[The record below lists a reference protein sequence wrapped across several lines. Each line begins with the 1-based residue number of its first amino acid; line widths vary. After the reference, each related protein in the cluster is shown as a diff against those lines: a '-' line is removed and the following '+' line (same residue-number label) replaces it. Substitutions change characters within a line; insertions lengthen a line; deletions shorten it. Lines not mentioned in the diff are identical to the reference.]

1 MIKTKTYY
9 QNHLFLLLQFYF
21 TDCLLL
27 ITTYYIYNKIR
38 LNCSLLY
45 LMICAFI
52 NYYIFFYIDKTINIY
67 YYIIIYY
74 IFLIILYNIGIGIIN

>member
-1 MIKTKTYY
+1 MRMIKTKTYY
-9 QNHLFLLLQFYF
+9 QNHLFFLLQFYF

-52 NYYIFFYIDKTINIY
+52 NYYIFYIDKTINIY
-67 YYIIIYY
+67 IIILLYIIFFKLFY
-74 IFLIILYNIGIGIIN
+74 II